1 MVSTTCLNPSAPAPA
16 CTSCS
21 TPNLLQYPC
30 FTSTLQPSSPL
41 PPLSHPLSLQH
52 TLSNTLSHSPRSP
65 ARAALSI
72 SFQHQASSIMHFCNK
87 HYASSNKHY
96 ALLPSPSAFTFC
108 LRQYAFARLARP
120 RTLRRSRPSLLGA
133 RPASPQPLAP
143 LAPAQMAARR
153 VVFAPQRSPER
164 AFRLRGLQPFCPA
177 RSPPPRR
184 AAQGPPE
191 GRARGSSR
199 TARPCSRDVAVG

>member
-72 SFQHQASSIMHFCNK
+72 SFQHQAPSIMHFCNK

-96 ALLPSPSAFTFC
+96 ALLPSPSAFGNMPW
-108 LRQYAFARLARP
+108 QYAFARLARP
-120 RTLRRSRPSLLGA
+120 RTLRRSRPPFLGLGPPPLSRSLRSRPHRWLPGASSSRPSGRRSGLSGLEASSRFAPPVAHPRAGQRRGHQRGA
-133 RPASPQPLAP
+133 RAVPLV
-143 LAPAQMAARR
+143 L
-153 VVFAPQRSPER
+153 
-164 AFRLRGLQPFCPA
+164 
-177 RSPPPRR
+177 
-184 AAQGPPE
+184 
-191 GRARGSSR
+191 RAR
-199 TARPCSRDVAVG
+199 ARATSQ